1 MEDKLHYIQMLKDKL
16 GAIKSGNLNLY
27 DHLVK
32 VLRQIVLNNDRNSF
46 ELFEYYSQKIKN
58 NEEAPLEFR
67 NEDYQQLQAYIS
79 KAKLIL
85 DKPNTGT
92 EE

>member
-1 MEDKLHYIQMLKDKL
+1 MLKDKL
-16 GAIKSGNLNLY
+16 SAIKSGDINLY

-58 NEEAPLEFR
+58 NEETAPQFR
-67 NEDYQQLQAYIS
+67 N
-79 KAKLIL
+79 
-85 DKPNTGT
+85 
-92 EE
+92 